1 MKNIIENG
9 KDFKII
15 PSNYQSATLLEVKK
29 VKDDSFEAELSY
41 ISENELNDYEQK
53 GEVEVFG
60 SSEEGLVYFTTEILE
75 KNGKILTIK
84 IPQKHKSIQRREYSR
99 VDFNGKVKL
108 NDFKD
113 IEVISKD
120 ISAGG
125 IRILVDKPLEIGKE
139 YASTIVLTNNM
150 TINTTIQPI
159 RVSEVDVKP
168 SPKKELYMV
177 SGRFKNIESID
188 RIALVQYSFK
198 ALMEAENKK

>member
-1 MKNIIENG
+1 VKNIIENG

-29 VKDDSFEAELSY
+29 VKEDSFEAELSY
-41 ISENELNDYEQK
+41 ISENELNDYNQK
-53 GEVEVFG
+53 EEVEVFG

>member
-1 MKNIIENG
+1 VKNIIENG